1 MDHSIRKNEEYSLIV
16 SPPVKSGDDLTE
28 EIRAC
33 LIEQAMGVLK
43 NSYAPYSHY
52 NVAAAALFSSGRIYT
67 GANIESAAFTATVCA
82 ERNAIHHAAAMGE
95 RRLIAIAI
103 VGGPD
108 SADAGD
114 LAKHDYCTP
123 CGICRQVMRDFAD
136 PHKMRVICAKS
147 VNDYK
152 EWTLDEMLP
161 ESFGPEDLEEE

>member
-1 MDHSIRKNEEYSLIV
+1 MYRIEKKTEYALAV
-16 SPPVKSGDDLTE
+16 SPPPASGDELTE

-33 LIEQAMGVLK
+33 LIEQAMGALK
-43 NSYAPYSHY
+43 NSFAPYSHY

-108 SADAGD
+108 SEDADD
-114 LAKHDYCTP
+114 LIKYDYCTP

-136 PHKMRVICAKS
+136 PHTMRIICARS
-147 VNDYK
+147 AQDYR
-152 EWTLDEMLP
+152 EWTLGEMLP
-161 ESFGPEDLEEE
+161 ESFGPEDLDK

>member
-1 MDHSIRKNEEYSLIV
+1 MQRRTIMSDPLIAAHADIIGITIPQIDRMISDAVPFPTEANKFASLNN
-16 SPPVKSGDDLTE
+16 PK
-28 EIRAC
+28 
-33 LIEQAMGVLK
+33 
-43 NSYAPYSHY
+43 
-52 NVAAAALFSSGRIYT
+52 
-67 GANIESAAFTATVCA
+67 
-82 ERNAIHHAAAMGE
+82 
-95 RRLIAIAI
+95 LIAIAI

-161 ESFGPEDLEEE
+161 ESFGPEHLKV